1 MDKKYDVIIW
11 GASGFTGR
19 LVAEYLNN
27 QYGTDGDLKWAMA
40 GRNQQKL
47 EKVRSELGNNS
58 IPIVTGDSMDMDS
71 LNNMVQ
77 QTKVMCTTV
86 GPYAKYGSNL
96 VESCINNGT
105 DYCDLTGE
113 VQWIRKMIDQHHEAA
128 KAKGVKIVH
137 CCGFDSIPS
146 DMGVFFLQKAAIN
159 QRAQYC
165 KEVKLGVKAFKGGMS
180 GGTIASLKNVMT
192 EAKEDPSI
200 FGTLQN
206 PYGLN
211 PAGQMEGPDSAD
223 LNTIEFDDDFNA
235 WKSPFIM
242 AAINTKIVRR
252 SHALSG
258 HPYGEDFKYSE
269 TSLHVGADGKQK
281 AKRNASRMAMI
292 SGGKSGP
299 IAAITKS
306 IVNLFLPKPGQGPN
320 KKQRETGFF
329 NMAILGKYAD
339 GGTIQGKITG
349 DRDPGY
355 GSTSKMLGEAA
366 VCLAK
371 DHAFSPYNY
380 GVLTPS
386 VAMGNSLLKRLK
398 DFAGLTFELADGEK
412 EVSMA

>member
-1 MDKKYDVIIW
+1 MNKAYDVIIW

-27 QYGTDGDLKWAMA
+27 QYGTAGDLKWAMA

-47 EKVRSELGNNS
+47 EQVRAELGNDA
-58 IPIVTGDSMDMDS
+58 IPIVTGDSMDIES
-71 LNNMVQ
+71 LDAMAQ

-86 GPYAKYGSNL
+86 GPYAKYGSML
-96 VESCINNGT
+96 VEACINQGT

-146 DMGVFFLQKAAIN
+146 DMGVFFLQKAAIS
-159 QRAQYC
+159 QRAKYC

-180 GGTIASLKNVMT
+180 GGTIASLKNVLA
-192 EAKEDPSI
+192 EAKENPSI
-200 FGTLQN
+200 FGTLKN

-211 PAGQMEGPDSAD
+211 PKDQMEGPDGED
-223 LNTIEFDDDFNA
+223 LDSIEFDEDFNA
-235 WKSPFIM
+235 WKSPFVM

-258 HPYGEDFKYSE
+258 LPYGEDFRYSE
-269 TSLHVGADGKQK
+269 TSLHVGANGKQK
-281 AKRNASRMAMI
+281 AKRNASRMAMV
-292 SGGKSGP
+292 SGSSSGP

-306 IVNLFLPKPGQGPN
+306 IVNLFLPKPGQGPS
-320 KKQRETGFF
+320 KKQRENGFF
-329 NMAILGKYAD
+329 NMAILGKYED
-339 GGTIQGKITG
+339 GDTIQGKITG

-371 DHAFSPYNY
+371 DHAVSPYVY

-386 VAMGNSLLKRLK
+386 VAMGNSLLKRLEN
-398 DFAGLTFELADGEK
+398 FAGLTFELADGEK
-412 EVSMA
+412 EVKAV